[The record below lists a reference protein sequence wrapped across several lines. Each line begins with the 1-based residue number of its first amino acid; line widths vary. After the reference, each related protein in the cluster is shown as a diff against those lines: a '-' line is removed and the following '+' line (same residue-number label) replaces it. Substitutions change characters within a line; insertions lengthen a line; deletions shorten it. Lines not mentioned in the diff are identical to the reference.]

1 MGIWNCV
8 VTMNGPKQI
17 ESIKQLIINNI
28 KTINITKRTT
38 KTYT

>member
-28 KTINITKRTT
+28 KNNQHNK
-38 KTYT
+38 KNN